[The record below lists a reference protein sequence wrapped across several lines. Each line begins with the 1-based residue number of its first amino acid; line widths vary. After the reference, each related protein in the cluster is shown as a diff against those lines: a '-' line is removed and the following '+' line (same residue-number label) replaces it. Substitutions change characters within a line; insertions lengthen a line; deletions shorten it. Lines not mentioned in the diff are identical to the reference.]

1 MRAVHTVVVL
11 LGLAL
16 LGLAPFAAALT
27 SVWGEGGLVA
37 DTLAQPRLWRLLG
50 GTVALGVATAGAS
63 ALLGVPVAVWTVR
76 RAGRLPALAAALV
89 PLPLIVPPWI
99 LGVVWSRSVTMSG
112 FGGATFLL
120 TAALWPIVALFAMR
134 GLRAAGTAGDAA
146 RLARGP
152 RAALWRVELPLA
164 WPSIASGML
173 LVFLFAITDFAI
185 VDFLSFY
192 DPEPFLVL
200 SNEIFQKWARLH
212 NAPQAAAVSL
222 PAIAPSLVAL
232 GVLLRLERRQQGR
245 YVGVREGGGA
255 VRPLGVVGTLGLLV
269 VTATTCMPPAVL
281 VAWASRGDD
290 LLGVARSA
298 APEMLNTAEMG
309 VQSGLVIALLGVA
322 TARLGLRWGGWREA
336 LLLGAALVPL
346 AAPGVM
352 FGVGQIRLWNHPANP
367 LSDVMYSSPF
377 LLVLATSGRFLPLG
391 VLAARAWLV
400 RQDTS
405 PSDAARL
412 SRRTPLVRWLRVEL
426 PRLAPAVGLA
436 ATLGYLFTVRELDLI
451 TTIPAGTST
460 LSQKIFGFVHISS
473 DTMTATLCVMLIS
486 LGLVPAVAA
495 RLLSGR

>member
-1 MRAVHTVVVL
+1 MRVLFPATVLVALAVLV
-11 LGLAL
+11 
-16 LGLAPFAAALT
+16 LAPFAAALT
-27 SVWGEGGLVA
+27 SVWGEWELLGDV
-37 DTLAQPRLWRLLG
+37 LAQPRLWRLMA
-50 GTVALGVATAGAS
+50 GTIALGVATAAAS
-63 ALLGVPVAVWTVR
+63 AVIGVPVAAWVTR
-76 RAGRLPALAAALV
+76 RRGRLAAFAGALV
-89 PLPLIVPPWI
+89 PLPLILPPWI

-120 TAALWPIVALFAMR
+120 TIALWPIVALFAMR

-146 RLARGP
+146 RLARGDGP
-152 RAALWRVELPLA
+152 AFRRVELRLA

-222 PAIAPSLVAL
+222 PAIMPSLLAL
-232 GVLLRLERRQQGR
+232 ALLLRLERRQQGR
-245 YVGVREGGGA
+245 YVGTREGGGA
-255 VRPLGVVGTLGLLV
+255 LRPLGVVGALGLLV
-269 VTATTCMPPAVL
+269 VTASTLMGPGVL
-281 VAWASRGDD
+281 LAWASRGTDT
-290 LLGVARSA
+290 LETARSA
-298 APEMLNTAEMG
+298 APEMLNTAKMG
-309 VQSGLVIALLGVA
+309 LQSGVLIALLGVA
-322 TARLGLRWGGWREA
+322 TARLGLRWGGWREL

-352 FGVGQIRLWNHPANP
+352 FGVGQIRFWNHPDNP
-367 LSDVMYSSPF
+367 LADVMYSSPF

-400 RQDTS
+400 RQDPT
-405 PSDAARL
+405 PSDAAAL
-412 SRRTPLVRWLRVEL
+412 SRRSGLATWLRVEL

-436 ATLGYLFTVRELDLI
+436 GTLGYLFTVRELDLI

-486 LGLVPAVAA
+486 LGIVPAVAA
-495 RLLSGR
+495 RLLGDR